1 VGLGPSAMTLV
12 GTTIDWQR
20 QFVSSGQEGF
30 RQKPSLQKRF
40 DLQFVFEPQVP
51 PQRFGSPGQTQSALL
66 VQEGLRQ

>member
-1 VGLGPSAMTLV
+1 MTLV
-12 GTTIDWQR
+12 GTMVDWQI

-30 RQKPSLQKRF
+30 RQNPPLQKKF

-51 PQRFGSPGQTQSALL
+51 PQRFGSPGQIQSTLL